1 MKVEFYPDSADPREW
16 VATFLAEL
24 LLPKRQLQA
33 ERFLWRFWRA
43 SATAEVACVLELL
56 LELSEPEPIA
66 LRGAARDALT
76 LLKAEVDQ
84 TPWEAVI
91 SEFERNPV
99 LPPRELLYWQ
109 DRKGTS
115 SSVALSSPH
124 WSVIGRLVEATT
136 ARCESDGDNLV
147 FKNLRGPIPRPISGP
162 GPLRIARA
170 KPFYQLFSCQS
181 LSVDPYVLTDAHM
194 AYQVRAQRGVI
205 RYSEDFDEFRTV
217 RRHIRN
223 KGVYS
228 TEGNRHVLPSVIVQS
243 RLGAQDSTFALGFH
257 GWIYLMDEQVFA
269 EPMLSLP

>member
-99 LPPRELLYWQ
+99 LLPRELLYWQ
-109 DRKGTS
+109 DRKGTF
-115 SSVALSSPH
+115 SSVARSSPH

-162 GPLRIARA
+162 GPLKIARA
-170 KPFYQLFSCQS
+170 RPLYQLFSCQS
-181 LSVDPYVLTDAHM
+181 LSVDPYVLADAHM
-194 AYQVRAQRGVI
+194 AYQVRAHRSVV
-205 RYSEDFDEFRTV
+205 RDPEDFDVFHTV
-217 RRHIRN
+217 RRHTRN

-228 TEGNRHVLPSVIVQS
+228 TDGNRHVLPSVIVLSS
-243 RLGAQDSTFALGFH
+243 RGAQDSTFAIGFH

-269 EPMLSLP
+269 EPILSLP